1 MSCIFT
7 EEETKC
13 LNLSIFITRRLIAGR
28 KKSFSSFIMRLSI
41 AATTISVAA
50 MIVSLSFINGFQ
62 KIIAEKIFGFWG
74 HIRVQHFEPLK
85 SNIAE
90 ETPMV
95 RIDSA
100 EMMIKLNTN
109 VQSISTFATKS
120 AILNANGTIEGVLMK
135 GVSSDYPF
143 KKLNRFL
150 TKGNWP
156 TYNDSGHTD
165 EIVLSEF
172 TANQLGIGINKNILI
187 YFIQSDGSAP
197 RTRKLKISGLYKTGI
212 DIYDKLY
219 AIGDIRLI
227 QRLNGWQENEVGG
240 YEIVLNNPL
249 EMESTAAAIYDK
261 LPAGWNS
268 QTLKELSPEIFDW
281 LSLQNT
287 NKYILIVVMTIVAL
301 INLITCLIILLLE
314 RTGMIALLKALGA
327 RDRQIQ
333 NTFIAYGSWIASI
346 GIAAGI
352 VLGLSICYI
361 QLYTGFI
368 RLNEEAYFVRIAPVD
383 IHYLDVL
390 GVGLGTA
397 SVSILILFL
406 PTIISKK
413 INLSQA
419 LRFK

>member
-1 MSCIFT
+1 
-7 EEETKC
+7 
-13 LNLSIFITRRLIAGR
+13 
-28 KKSFSSFIMRLSI
+28 
-41 AATTISVAA
+41 

-390 GVGLGTA
+390 GIGLGTA